1 MRCID
6 LSLSDFY
13 QEEFLEVTWLGRGGQ
28 GAVTAS
34 ELIASAAIME
44 GKKANAIPEFGAE
57 RRGAPVRA
65 YTRISFGWKELP
77 KTPITKPH
85 VVVLLDPSLLR
96 MIPSYIS
103 PRENSILIANT
114 KRTPQE
120 VSELLRGM
128 FAVDRI
134 YTVNATR
141 VALDILG
148 KPIFNT
154 PMTGAFV
161 KIVPVVRIE
170 TLVDVIKKRFSGEL
184 GELNAQAALTTYNL
198 IKGVEVRVH
207 G

>member
-1 MRCID
+1 MA
-6 LSLSDFY
+6 LSEFY

-34 ELIASAAIME
+34 ELIASAAILE

-77 KTPITKPH
+77 KTPITNPH
-85 VVVLLDPSLLR
+85 VVVLLDPSLLK
-96 MIPSYIS
+96 MIPQYIS
-103 PRENSILIANT
+103 PRKNSILIANT
-114 KRTPQE
+114 RRSPNE
-120 VSELLRGM
+120 VFELLGGM
-128 FAVDRI
+128 FDVKRI
-134 YTVNATR
+134 YTVNASK

-161 KIVPVVRIE
+161 KIVPVVHIE
-170 TLVDVIKKRFSGEL
+170 TLVEVIKKRFPGKL
-184 GELNAQAALTTYNL
+184 GELNAKAALTTYNL
-198 IKGVEVRVH
+198 IKGMEVKAH